1 MIDLKNVSVQL
12 GGRDILKNVSL
23 HIENGTTSVILGP
36 SGAGK
41 STILKTIIGLVKV
54 TNGTV
59 IIDGQDIFSLDDN
72 ELLKIRRKI
81 GFVFQGNALFD
92 SLNVAD
98 NVSYFLSYNTN
109 ISQKEISDKVR
120 EILAFVNLEG
130 TENLYPDQLS
140 GGMKKR
146 LAIARAL
153 AIDPKIILFDE
164 PTTGLDPI
172 NSRSILDLIKRLK
185 SVGTTSVIVT
195 HILDDAIAVGDILTV
210 INNGEI
216 VSSGNV
222 KDLLRS
228 ENQFIKDFFYEILA
242 DIKFIHNNNIV

>member
-23 HIENGTTSVILGP
+23 HFEKGTTSVILGP

-41 STILKTIIGLVKV
+41 STILKTIIGLIKV

-59 IIDGQDIFSLDDN
+59 LIDGQDISSLDDN

-98 NVSYFLSYNTN
+98 NVSYFLAYNSK
-109 ISQKEISDKVR
+109 ISEKEISDKVR

-146 LAIARAL
+146 LAVARAL

-172 NSRSILDLIKRLK
+172 NSKSILELIKRLK
-185 SVGTTSVIVT
+185 SIGATSVIVT

-216 VSSGNV
+216 ISSGNV
-222 KDLLRS
+222 KELLRS
-228 ENQFIKDFFYEILA
+228 ENQFIKDFFYEILS
-242 DIKFIHNNNIV
+242 DIKFIHNNTV

>member
-23 HIENGTTSVILGP
+23 HFEKGTTSVILGP

-41 STILKTIIGLVKV
+41 STILKTIIGLIKV

-59 IIDGQDIFSLDDN
+59 LIDGQDISSLDDN

-98 NVSYFLSYNTN
+98 NVSYFLAYNSK
-109 ISQKEISDKVR
+109 ISEKEISDKVR

-146 LAIARAL
+146 LAVARAL

-172 NSRSILDLIKRLK
+172 NSKSILELIKRLK
-185 SVGTTSVIVT
+185 SIGATSVIVT

-216 VSSGNV
+216 ISSGNV
-222 KDLLRS
+222 KELLKS
-228 ENQFIKDFFYEILA
+228 ENQFIKDFFYEILS
-242 DIKFIHNNNIV
+242 DIKFIHNKTV

>member
-23 HIENGTTSVILGP
+23 HFEKGTTSVILGP

-41 STILKTIIGLVKV
+41 STILKTIIGLIKV

-59 IIDGQDIFSLDDN
+59 LIDGQDISSLDDN

-98 NVSYFLSYNTN
+98 NVSYFLAYNSK
-109 ISQKEISDKVR
+109 ISEKEISDKVR

-146 LAIARAL
+146 LAVARAL

-172 NSRSILDLIKRLK
+172 NSKSILELIKRLK
-185 SVGTTSVIVT
+185 SIGATSVIVT

-216 VSSGNV
+216 ISSGNV
-222 KDLLRS
+222 KELLKS
-228 ENQFIKDFFYEILA
+228 ENQFIKDFFYEILS
-242 DIKFIHNNNIV
+242 DIKFIHNNTV

>member
-23 HIENGTTSVILGP
+23 HFEKGTTSVILGP

-41 STILKTIIGLVKV
+41 STILKTIIGLIKV

-59 IIDGQDIFSLDDN
+59 LIDGQDISSLDDN

-98 NVSYFLSYNTN
+98 NVSYFLAYNSK
-109 ISQKEISDKVR
+109 ISEKEISDKVR

-146 LAIARAL
+146 LAVARAL

-172 NSRSILDLIKRLK
+172 NSKSILELIKRLK
-185 SVGTTSVIVT
+185 SIGTTSVIVT

-216 VSSGNV
+216 ISSGNV
-222 KDLLRS
+222 KELLKS
-228 ENQFIKDFFYEILA
+228 ENQFIKDFFYEILS
-242 DIKFIHNNNIV
+242 DIKFIHNNTV